1 MSIKVAC
8 TELAKHEPSS
18 STKFKLVAPTDEKL
32 RQVCNIV
39 DNSTFMASMV
49 DQARIWIYTDH
60 ASRDTIAKRTIPGPT
75 EGMIV
80 SDRSGR
86 IIQTSLMS
94 QTGWV
99 ELPHSVVQSVCLD
112 STHRI
117 YAVDQNLDRLTRFN
131 SISGGGVVTFGTS
144 GSGVN
149 QFTNPSSVRF
159 GP

>member
-1 MSIKVAC
+1 MFASMSIKVAC

-75 EGMIV
+75 EGMYLKALYQLGTQAFVDLTDPIYK
-80 SDRSGR
+80 
-86 IIQTSLMS
+86 
-94 QTGWV
+94 
-99 ELPHSVVQSVCLD
+99 PCLD
-112 STHRI
+112 
-117 YAVDQNLDRLTRFN
+117 
-131 SISGGGVVTFGTS
+131 
-144 GSGVN
+144 
-149 QFTNPSSVRF
+149 PM
-159 GP
+159 